1 MQQSDKQYTVDRRE
15 GDVWVL
21 TDGEGKRHLEKDLP
35 QTTREGDHVVYTC
48 TGAQLIP
55 ATEQEREEIRARMNS
70 LFKKRR

>member
-21 TDGEGKRHLEKDLP
+21 TDGSGKLHYEKDLP
-35 QTTREGDHVVYTC
+35 TCTREGDHVVYTC
-48 TGAQLIP
+48 SGAKLVP
-55 ATEQEREEIRARMNS
+55 ATEQERQQIRSRMDS

>member
-15 GDVWVL
+15 GDTWVL
-21 TDGEGKRHLEKDLP
+21 TDGQGKLHHEKDLP
-35 QTTREGDHVVYTC
+35 KSTREGDHVVYTC

-70 LFKKRR
+70 LFRKRR